1 MIVVYLRKQPENKMT
16 TPTSMTVT
24 VNREEREVLV
34 RDTFG
39 DGSAL
44 DTSCVFLC
52 RHRTGQKLHLTSMRF
67 WRKSDGSYRPDFNVI
82 ALNKNAKIVAW
93 KDDVKLAKIISKL

>member
-1 MIVVYLRKQPENKMT
+1 MT

-67 WRKSDGSYRPDFNVI
+67 WRQKDGSYSPKFDVI
-82 ALNKNAKIVAW
+82 ALNKHSKIVAW
-93 KDDVKLAKIISKL
+93 RDDVKLADNISKL